1 MKPKEEKFNLPGAER
16 FTQYMREKVKGI
28 LSVTGPEI
36 VDNSYNGEYG
46 KEWIVY
52 LEGKKIGSYYT
63 FGPKPSEKEFG
74 RQYSGRIPGYVNDAE
89 VVGNKYREDKIPIDT
104 VELIFGNEKYVA
116 HFMHEGAESLIP
128 TPWQRQDGHSGIV
141 FP

>member
-1 MKPKEEKFNLPGAER
+1 MKEEKFNLPGAER

-36 VDNSYNGEYG
+36 VDESYNGEYG

-52 LEGKKIGSYYT
+52 LDGKEIGRYYT
-63 FGPKPSEKEFG
+63 FGPNPGEKEFG
-74 RQYSGRIPGYVNDAE
+74 RQYSGRIPGYVNEAVE
-89 VVGNKYREDKIPIDT
+89 VGNKYREDKMPIDT
-104 VELIFGNEKYVA
+104 VGLIFGNEKYVGA
-116 HFMHEGAESLIP
+116 FAHEGPGSLIR